1 MKENSMNAKDEKA
14 IHRALGGALAE
25 AARLAARHQG
35 PLPSKNN
42 RGIPLSP
49 VQKPEKKGS
58 KK

>member
-1 MKENSMNAKDEKA
+1 MNAKDEKA